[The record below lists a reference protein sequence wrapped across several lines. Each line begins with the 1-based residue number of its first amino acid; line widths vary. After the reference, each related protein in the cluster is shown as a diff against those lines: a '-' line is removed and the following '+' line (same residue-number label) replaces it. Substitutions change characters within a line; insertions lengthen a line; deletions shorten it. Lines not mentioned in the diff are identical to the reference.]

1 MSFDGKIV
9 VITGAAGNLGQA
21 TARAFMEVGA
31 RCVLVDK
38 DGAVLKAIYGEAEG
52 FTYVPID
59 LIDRE
64 CSIKALREC
73 VNPLGPIEAL
83 CNLAGGFSMGKP
95 VHETPAVEFDAMI
108 DVNVRSI
115 INSAAAIV
123 PSMLANGGG
132 RIVNIAATAGLRG
145 SAHMAAYS
153 LSKSAVIRITE
164 SMSAELRDH
173 GVNVNCVLP
182 SIIDTPTNRAA
193 MPQQDPAQWVT
204 PAALADVILFLTSHS
219 SRAIHGAAIPVV
231 GMV

>member
-9 VITGAAGNLGQA
+9 AITGAAGNLGQA
-21 TARAFMEVGA
+21 TARAFMGA
-31 RCVLVDK
+31 GAFCVLVDK
-38 DGAVLKAIYGEAEG
+38 DGAVLKGIYGEAGG
-52 FTYVPID
+52 FISVPVD
-59 LIDRE
+59 LLDRE
-64 CSIKALREC
+64 GSIKALQEC
-73 VNPLGPIEAL
+73 ENALGPIEAL
-83 CNLAGGFSMGKP
+83 CNLAGGFSMGKA
-95 VHETPAVEFDAMI
+95 VHETTAAELDAMI

-123 PSMLANGGG
+123 PAMLANGRGS
-132 RIVNIAATAGLRG
+132 IVNIGATAGLRG

-173 GVNVNCVLP
+173 SINVNCVLP

-193 MPQQDPAQWVT
+193 MPQENPAQWVA
-204 PAALADVILFLTSHS
+204 PAAVADVILFLASRS